1 MKLET
6 LELKYKSTRHGVF
19 ACEYHVIWCTK
30 YRRSVL
36 SNEIQ
41 ERLKSLILEAQ
52 TQYGYN
58 IRAIETMPD
67 HVHILVSIPPSE
79 SVANMISRIKGYTS
93 KILRE
98 EFPELK
104 TRLPNLWTRSRFV
117 ASTGGVTLRVLKQ
130 YVENQKGV

>member
-67 HVHILVSIPPSE
+67 HVHILVSIP
-79 SVANMISRIKGYTS
+79 
-93 KILRE
+93 
-98 EFPELK
+98 
-104 TRLPNLWTRSRFV
+104 
-117 ASTGGVTLRVLKQ
+117 RVSLLLI
-130 YVENQKGV
+130 

>member
-6 LELKYKSTRHGVF
+6 QDLKYKSTRHGVF
-19 ACEYHVIWCTK
+19 ACDYHIIWCTK

-41 ERLKSLILEAQ
+41 DRLKTLILEAEEKYHY
-52 TQYGYN
+52 T
-58 IRAIETMPD
+58 IRAVETMPD

-79 SVANMISRIKGYTS
+79 AVANVVGRIKGYTS

-98 EFPELK
+98 EFPALK
-104 TRLPNLWTRSRFV
+104 SRLPNLWTRSRFV
-117 ASTGGVTLRVLKQ
+117 ASTGDVTLDVLKQ
-130 YVENQKGV
+130 YVEDQKGV